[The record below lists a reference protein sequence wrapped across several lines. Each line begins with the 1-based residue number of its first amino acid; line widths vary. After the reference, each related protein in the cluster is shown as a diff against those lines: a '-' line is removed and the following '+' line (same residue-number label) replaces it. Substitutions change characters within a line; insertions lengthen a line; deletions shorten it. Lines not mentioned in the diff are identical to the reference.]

1 MSDKNAELAAK
12 EQQLQDLE
20 KQFESTGNEL
30 HITKLTCQDLVKS
43 MAKSDGM
50 LASIKAEFSVLR
62 EDKLASDSVRESK
75 EQTLQ
80 KQLETLQ
87 MRNEDLLLH
96 SAAAVE
102 LDNVLQ
108 RIIYDNDL
116 LNETLLMQDEDN
128 MQARI
133 RKSEATDKLRRQ
145 QEMLEAAKKT
155 KDGLQIIVSDLATK
169 VATAVDTEQKLQ
181 AAAAESEKKVK
192 KLRKQIKEQDAQI
205 ADMED
210 KIQSSME
217 EVEFL
222 VDENG
227 ELAREI
233 EILTMYAEDVRT
245 KYGLSVDSANN
256 SAGYSRYLEEQ
267 LFAARKKERH
277 NIFGGSA
284 SILSAGDLFADVS
297 GGESYDYLVP
307 GTGNAD
313 YGGRDAL
320 KVGFDEDEISM
331 HPSHEEVHFDSPS
344 QFQSPGSQIVVQLAE
359 IGRSGRRANDL
370 IDTKKLADSSFNA
383 INGGSSI
390 MEAKI
395 IFLMNSLEEKMKTV
409 DNAAES
415 LRFLAEKADA
425 IDRVQTLAA
434 LSLIDKANINQS
446 TLLTAE
452 GEDFSMS
459 SRISQHLQSSAI
471 DQLMGSIASAGHGK
485 DPYIS
490 KHQALLQTYLQAK
503 IALDEAN
510 QSLLTQ
516 RAEMT
521 TLSERRSYLKKLISS
536 WRKKYKKAHSGAE
549 PTEETIASSEIADI
563 VKELEAVMNKM
574 TANKVLNLEFN
585 SRATAMQSGMIT
597 ASVNMQDNAKEFLL
611 IFGEPLSN
619 YVQFP
624 GSIDGSSRQSRPSTD
639 RLDGL
644 SQEISMLTSDATGS
658 IITFTFDD
666 DKKDPSIFA
675 VMESNDAIAL
685 MEVDAKNNTTDRLEY
700 IIDTAQQNDVSLSR
714 SPLLFSQPLE
724 DETQIGRR
732 VSFVDTTVVPS
743 VHIEESN
750 ILQSEQSPVGDI
762 NNEGPIYEGDVH
774 LDQQPLQLQALNST
788 DGFIS
793 PPSTFSEHPVA
804 IQEESED
811 HNQQIAGVKRTTSG
825 DFPEH
830 KDDSIVQSPQLELEY
845 SPTPGKG
852 SQTSFRAFGNE
863 SSLEKSISSES
874 VEHKD
879 SLTVEV
885 GGVAIV
891 TVEHVVETEDRTTLK
906 SGNIDME
913 LTIPSIEIKED
924 IIESTPVVFFPKTE
938 PIVATRSAPIVITQ
952 QKSLTET
959 ASDDQQLRPPIL
971 VVTEPVE
978 ALKIV
983 ENTALEEDKESLSIN
998 IECHEA
1004 AISTTV
1010 DSEVK
1015 TTFSQNNEAE
1025 AEATSLSVSE
1035 PVPNMNESIKFEPVS
1050 VKNLLDRQ
1058 CGFLVIDSVQCYNIS
1073 PAAKALVDRSDSFLL
1088 AQLGS
1093 EVSQRSSSV
1102 VNIGSKVIFNSSTT
1116 GFPVNKRRLEEDLLN
1131 IKIVDES
1138 SFAAVTTICQGI
1150 LPIVSMLD
1158 AAEANEVFK
1167 ISLPLLN
1174 RKGKPA
1180 GNAVLSLRIE
1190 DRELSSDQLIYLEAL
1205 DSHSITTYT
1214 RQNLRSADSA
1224 FSSEE
1229 EDVMASRPNS
1239 AKALSESRLFS
1250 RAGSNEGNKSFAAL
1264 QVRKIKVVGL
1274 SGDEIV
1280 SIHQLNCTNC
1290 LFLRLLLLT
1299 I

>member
-181 AAAAESEKKVK
+181 AAAAESEKKMK

-331 HPSHEEVHFDSPS
+331 HPSHEEVNFDSPS

-390 MEAKI
+390 MEAKM

-452 GEDFSMS
+452 GEDFSMN

-471 DQLMGSIASAGHGK
+471 DPLMGSIASAGHGK

-521 TLSERRSYLKKLISS
+521 TLSERRSHLKKLISS

-574 TANKVLNLEFN
+574 TANKVLNLEIN

-675 VMESNDAIAL
+675 VMESNDAIAF

-700 IIDTAQQNDVSLSR
+700 VIDTAQQNDVSSSR
-714 SPLLFSQPLE
+714 SPLLFRKPLE
-724 DETQIGRR
+724 DDTQIGRK

-762 NNEGPIYEGDVH
+762 NNEGPINEGDVH

-804 IQEESED
+804 IKVESED

-913 LTIPSIEIKED
+913 LTIPSIEKKED
-924 IIESTPVVFFPKTE
+924 IIESTSVIFFPKTE

-1010 DSEVK
+1010 DSEINA
-1015 TTFSQNNEAE
+1015 TFSQNNEAE

-1035 PVPNMNESIKFEPVS
+1035 PVPNMNESIKLEPVS

-1058 CGFLVIDSVQCYNIS
+1058 CGFLVIDSVQCYHIS

-1138 SFAAVTTICQGI
+1138 SFAAVTTICQGT

-1205 DSHSITTYT
+1205 DSHSITTNT

-1239 AKALSESRLFS
+1239 AKTLSESRLFS
-1250 RAGSNEGNKSFAAL
+1250 RAGSNEGNKPFAAL

-1290 LFLRLLLLT
+1290 LFLRLLLL
-1299 I
+1299 II